1 MIKQLYLICFL
12 LVSTIATS
20 QVIGKVTDTE
30 GVPLPFVNVYIE
42 NSYIGTTTNDD
53 GNYKLDTDG
62 YQDDNLDKATVV
74 FQFLGFKTLKKE
86 LLLDKKTTIL
96 NIILEPETFSLD
108 QVVIS
113 SGENPADRIVRM
125 AIENRKKN
133 SEKLTAYTAD
143 FYSRGLWKMK
153 DVPEKIMG
161 QEVGDMDGALDS
173 TRTGIVYLSE
183 TISKI
188 AYQKPNDFFERVVAS
203 KVSGNDNGF
212 SFNSARDAN
221 FSFYENTIDI
231 NAALVSPIANNGFSY
246 YTYKL
251 EGVFY
256 ENGQLINRI
265 KVTPKRP
272 NDRIFSGL
280 IYIVED
286 SWQLY
291 GVDLTTN
298 GTAIQ
303 VPFVEKLVFKQ
314 NFSFDDT
321 EDFWVKRS
329 QTIDFSFG
337 FLGFNG
343 DGRFTAVYSNYDFKP
358 VFDEKTFS
366 NEILFFEPEAN
377 KKDTLFWTGIRPVPL
392 TDEEITDYIRRD
404 SIQTLRQS
412 KTYLDSIDQKSNKFS
427 LLDPIMGYAYTNSY
441 EKWRLSYKGVFQKI
455 NFNTLQGWNVSSG
468 LSFNKWYDENRTK
481 ALFVNLDANYGFED
495 DKLRFSG
502 SISKRFNRLKRNT
515 ISVSA
520 GKKVQQFN
528 TSEPISPLI
537 NTLSS
542 LFFERNFLKAYDL
555 TYARVNY
562 SQELFNGLSL
572 WAGVG
577 YEERQPLF
585 NQSDQVTIRNK
596 GVSYTSNNPL
606 APDDFE
612 NAAIDS
618 HTIWKSSLVFAIRF
632 GQKYMT
638 YPDGKFNIS
647 SGNYPAINLFHTKG
661 FAASNSAYNFDQLH
675 LRVFQSINLKTKGRL
690 NYNLKTGTFING
702 DDISFADYQHFNGN
716 QTRVGTTFNYTNVF
730 NLLPYYALSTNGS
743 YVEGHLEHDFKG
755 FLLGKVP
762 LINKLNYNLVAGA
775 HFLSTENNKPY
786 TEVSIGMDNLGFGK
800 FRFLR
805 LDYVHSFFDGNDK
818 GAFIFGLKFL
828 NIIE

>member
-1 MIKQLYLICFL
+1 MIKQLLFIGFF
-12 LVSTIATS
+12 LVSTIVNS
-20 QVIGKVTDTE
+20 QIIGKVTDSLGT
-30 GVPLPFVNVYIE
+30 PLPFVNVFIE
-42 NSYIGTTTNDD
+42 NSYTGTTTNDD
-53 GNYKLDTDG
+53 GNYKLDPNG
-62 YQDDNLDKATVV
+62 FRDDKQEKATIV
-74 FQFLGFKTLKKE
+74 FQYLGFKTQKKE
-86 LLLDKKTTIL
+86 LTFDKKVIVL
-96 NIILEPETFSLD
+96 NVVLEPETFSLD
-108 QVVIS
+108 QVVIT

-125 AIENRKKN
+125 AIENRKQN
-133 SEKLTAYTAD
+133 SEKLNAYTAD

-153 DVPEKIMG
+153 DVPVKIMG
-161 QEVGDMDGALDS
+161 QEVGDLDGALDS

-188 AYQKPNDFFERVVAS
+188 AFQKPNDFFERIVAS

-221 FSFYENTIDI
+221 FSFYESTIDI
-231 NAALVSPIANNGFSY
+231 NASLVSPIANNAFNY

-265 KVTPKRP
+265 RVTPKRT

-291 GVDLTTN
+291 GVELTTN
-298 GTAIQ
+298 GSAIQ
-303 VPFVEKLVFKQ
+303 VPFIEELVFKQ
-314 NFSFDDT
+314 NFSFDDS

-337 FLGFNG
+337 FMGFNG
-343 DGRFTAVYSNYDFKP
+343 DGRFTAVYSNYDFNP
-358 VFDEKTFS
+358 EFDGKTFS
-366 NEILFFEPEAN
+366 NEVLFFEPEAN

-392 TDEEITDYIRRD
+392 TDEEINDYVRRD

-412 KTYLDSIDQKSNKFS
+412 KSYLDSIDQTTNKFKI
-427 LLDPIMGYAYTNSY
+427 LNPITGYSY
-441 EKWRLSYKGVFQKI
+441 SNTYKKWRMSYNGVLTGI
-455 NFNTLQGWNVSSG
+455 NFNTLQGWNATTG
-468 LSFNKWYDENRTK
+468 LSFNKWYDENRTRTLS
-481 ALFVNLDANYGFED
+481 ANLNANYGIAD
-495 DKLRFSG
+495 DQLRLSG

-515 ISVSA
+515 ISLSA

-528 TSEPISPLI
+528 ASEPISQLI
-537 NTLSS
+537 NTVSS

-555 TYARVNY
+555 TYARINY
-562 SQELFNGLSL
+562 NQELFNGLRFWTGL
-572 WAGVG
+572 G

-585 NQSDQVTIRNK
+585 NQTDQVTINNK

-618 HTIWKSSLVFAIRF
+618 HQIWKSSLAFAIRF

-638 YPDGKFNIS
+638 YPDGKFNL
-647 SGNYPAINLFHTKG
+647 GNSDYPAINLFHTKG
-661 FAASNSAYNFDQLH
+661 FAASKSNLNFDQLH
-675 LRVFQSINLKTKGRL
+675 IRVFQSVNLKNKGRL
-690 NYNLKTGTFING
+690 DYNLKSGTFING

-743 YVEGHLEHDFKG
+743 YFEGHLEHDFKG
-755 FLLGKVP
+755 FILGKFP

-805 LDYVHSFFDGNDK
+805 LDYVHSFFEGADK

>member
-1 MIKQLYLICFL
+1 MN
-12 LVSTIATS
+12 S
-20 QVIGKVTDTE
+20 QIIGKVTDTE
-30 GVPLPFVNVYIE
+30 GAPLPFVNVYIE

-53 GNYKLDTDG
+53 GNYKLEF
-62 YQDDNLDKATVV
+62 DNIKNATIV
-74 FQFLGFKTLKKE
+74 FQFLGFKTQKKE
-86 LLLDKKTTIL
+86 LVLDKKVVVL
-96 NIILEPETFSLD
+96 NVTLDPETFSLD
-108 QVVIS
+108 QVVIT

-125 AIENRKKN
+125 AIENRKQN
-133 SEKLTAYTAD
+133 SEKLNAYTAD

-153 DVPEKIMG
+153 DVPVKIMG
-161 QEVGDMDGALDS
+161 QEVGDLEGALDS

-188 AYQKPNDFFERVVAS
+188 AFQKPNDFFERIVAS

-231 NAALVSPIANNGFSY
+231 NAALVSPIANNAFSY
-246 YTYKL
+246 YRYKL

-265 KVTPKRP
+265 RVIPKRP
-272 NDRIFSGL
+272 NDRIFKGL

-291 GVDLTTN
+291 GVELTTN

-303 VPFVEKLVFKQ
+303 VPFIEELVFKQ
-314 NFSFDDT
+314 NFSYDET
-321 EDFWVKRS
+321 ETFWVKRS

-337 FLGFNG
+337 FMGFNG
-343 DGRFTAVYSNYDFKP
+343 DGRFTAVYSNYNFNP
-358 VFDEKTFS
+358 GFDAKTFS
-366 NEILFFEPEAN
+366 NEVLFFEPEAN
-377 KKDTLFWTGIRPVPL
+377 KKDTLFWKGIRPVPL
-392 TDEEITDYIRRD
+392 TDEEINDYVRRD

-412 KTYLDSIDQKSNKFS
+412 KTYLDSIDQKTNKFS
-427 LLDPIMGYAYTNSY
+427 LLDPITGYSY
-441 EKWRLSYKGVFQKI
+441 SNTYKKWRLSYKGIMRNV
-455 NFNTLQGWNVSSG
+455 NFNTLQGWNISSG
-468 LSFNKWYDENRTK
+468 LSYSKWYDENRTRVFS
-481 ALFVNLDANYGFED
+481 ANLDGNYGFAD
-495 DKLRFSG
+495 DKLRLSG
-502 SISKRFNRLKRNT
+502 SVSKRFNRLKRNT
-515 ISVSA
+515 ISVSG

-537 NTLSS
+537 NTVSS

-555 TYARVNY
+555 TYASVNY
-562 SQELFNGLSL
+562 SQELFNGLSF
-572 WAGVG
+572 WAGLG
-577 YEERQPLF
+577 YEERDPLF
-585 NQSDQVTIRNK
+585 NKSNQVTIRNK

-618 HTIWKSSLVFAIRF
+618 HHIWKTSLAFAIRF

-647 SGNYPAINLFHTKG
+647 TGAYPAINFFYTKG
-661 FAASNSAYNFDQLH
+661 FAASNSNYDFDQLH
-675 LRVFQSINLKTKGRL
+675 MRIFQSVNLKNKGRL
-690 NYNLKTGTFING
+690 SYNLKTGTFING
-702 DDISFADYQHFNGN
+702 NDISFADYQHFNGN
-716 QTRVGTTFNYTNVF
+716 QTRVGTTFSYTNVF
-730 NLLPYYALSTNGS
+730 HLLPYYALSTNGS
-743 YVEGHLEHDFKG
+743 YFEGHLEHDFKG
-755 FLLGKVP
+755 FILGKLP

-786 TEVSIGMDNLGFGK
+786 SEISIGMDNLGFGK

-805 LDYVHSFFDGNDK
+805 LDYVHSFFEGNDK